1 MLILSTTYLL
11 PINIDNQTPYNELLS
26 HSQIYIDNN
35 KSETIKSI
43 QKRKFEKNS
52 KKLLGYG
59 YSPSYAVWIRFT
71 LTNRTDKTVE
81 KIIEYGNPLTS
92 YVEFYED
99 GELKKRDGLLQLS
112 KERKSLNPILR
123 VKLQPHQT
131 KTYYLKVS
139 SKITTLRI
147 KLNLWSLKEFNHQ
160 ELQKQTI
167 LALFF
172 GAMGIIILYNSTIY
186 ILTREESYFYYVLFL
201 VSVSFHHL
209 MYKGVAGVYL
219 FSNETMKILI
229 DYSSVIVAM
238 PTISLALFTQHILRL
253 KQYPKINKILNALLL
268 LYPIFIVVIEIT
280 HSYQFRSLFFI
291 IILLYLFAV
300 TLYALIRKNKTAP
313 LLFLAWLLFVSGG
326 IAMYLSSLGVES
338 IFDQLPYYPEFSLVA
353 IVLIFSWLVSS
364 KIKML
369 QEERLNAQKNRFL
382 LKEFNH
388 RVKNN
393 MQIILS
399 MLTLQKNGD
408 IDQKSRETLKDL
420 ERRVVAIS
428 DQYTLLS
435 IKEDSMTV
443 DMYNYF
449 TIIVNNL
456 KKSFQKEIKTNINAT
471 STMNSKEA
479 SYVGLIVNEALTNA
493 FKYSNCDTINIVLKR
508 ENSDYLLTIQDN
520 GVGFSKR
527 AKDGLGLMLI
537 DTLATLQLNGQVEI
551 KKQNGVKITIRWRE
565 DEERY

>member
-1 MLILSTTYLL
+1 
-11 PINIDNQTPYNELLS
+11 
-26 HSQIYIDNN
+26 
-35 KSETIKSI
+35 
-43 QKRKFEKNS
+43 
-52 KKLLGYG
+52 
-59 YSPSYAVWIRFT
+59 
-71 LTNRTDKTVE
+71 
-81 KIIEYGNPLTS
+81 
-92 YVEFYED
+92 
-99 GELKKRDGLLQLS
+99 
-112 KERKSLNPILR
+112 
-123 VKLQPHQT
+123 
-131 KTYYLKVS
+131 
-139 SKITTLRI
+139 
-147 KLNLWSLKEFNHQ
+147 
-160 ELQKQTI
+160 
-167 LALFF
+167 
-172 GAMGIIILYNSTIY
+172 
-186 ILTREESYFYYVLFL
+186 
-201 VSVSFHHL
+201 
-209 MYKGVAGVYL
+209 
-219 FSNETMKILI
+219 
-229 DYSSVIVAM
+229 
-238 PTISLALFTQHILRL
+238 
-253 KQYPKINKILNALLL
+253 
-268 LYPIFIVVIEIT
+268 
-280 HSYQFRSLFFI
+280 
-291 IILLYLFAV
+291 
-300 TLYALIRKNKTAP
+300 
-313 LLFLAWLLFVSGG
+313 
-326 IAMYLSSLGVES
+326 
-338 IFDQLPYYPEFSLVA
+338 
-353 IVLIFSWLVSS
+353 
-364 KIKML
+364 
-369 QEERLNAQKNRFL
+369 
-382 LKEFNH
+382 
-388 RVKNN
+388 
-393 MQIILS
+393 